1 MCYPWETKTFREG
14 RASEELRALQSL
26 FALHFSLF
34 TPLRH
39 PLARD
44 ALELDLLAD
53 FALELGVGAEDD
65 LPTLDHLRGLEVGLG
80 EHLLGVA
87 LALEGE
93 LEAADVLEHY
103 DLSLVEGLDDVLLHA
118 LEHGVAVGGGHGGGV
133 IDTLGELLHGEL
145 TGLLYGALEIVG
157 IGVLGVA
164 TLGHGIGYWHRVR
177 LV

>member
-1 MCYPWETKTFREG
+1 MGMHCGAKVFVIVFVFVSFVPHRVAQK
-14 RASEELRALQSL
+14 
-26 FALHFSLF
+26 
-34 TPLRH
+34 LRH

-53 FALELGVGAEDD
+53 FTLELGVGTEDD
-65 LPTLDHLRGLEVGLG
+65 LPTLDHLRGLEVGVG
-80 EHLLGVA
+80 EHILGVA
-87 LALEGE
+87 LTLEGE
-93 LEAADVLEHY
+93 LEATDVLEHY

-164 TLGHGIGYWHRVR
+164 TLGHGIGYWHSLFLFRV
-177 LV
+177 